1 MAVQTFNDRSLDA
14 VAMAAESLLPE
25 ENSFT
30 ILSSELMLKGDYLRD
45 GDDLII
51 RGDLG
56 EEIRVEEYF
65 SADVPPTLETPYGA
79 VVLPETVQKLL
90 VNVDSFEVAG
100 PAGSLSIPGLL
111 GDPIGTIDELGGDA
125 QATAKGADGVVRT
138 LNEGDPIYQDDVIE
152 TIGRSFANLRML
164 DDTSFQ
170 LGKETRAIIE
180 NYNYTPGVESGQFEA
195 TVISGF
201 FRYASGKLGGLDKGT
216 HTTIKTP
223 TAQIGVRGSEMEGI
237 IEEDGSSTFVHKDGI
252 LDVSDA
258 NGRGTVTLDEPGMAT
273 AVSSKPGA
281 PATAFEAP
289 ASLLATFEEALP
301 PPPDFVVTHD
311 EEEAEGEGEL
321 LAQQAA
327 LVDGEGEEE
336 GEGEGGEEPL
346 APVVEVVE
354 VEEEVKVEEVQQNA
368 VPTAFND
375 LLTGEEDGIVTG
387 TLASNDQL
395 GDGKHT
401 WFVAGQPEH
410 GTVVISADGS
420 FTYTPDPNY
429 NGVDSFTYT
438 IRDVDGD
445 ESTAQVIVSLSEV
458 NDAPVLMVDGVL
470 VFKEGD
476 LPLQGQLNVTDVDNT
491 GDQLLGATITINNAL
506 ATDELSFTPPE
517 GSSIQAEYVVENGVG
532 TLILTGAGSYA
543 DYQDAMLNVL
553 FKSSGGEDPT
563 QNGLTPTR
571 SITWTVTENDGSA
584 EGLVSEP
591 FTLDVNITPVNN
603 PPTLSGEPTKPVPYG
618 SPAEASKALFPSLDI
633 DPIEDW
639 QTIQRLVFSV
649 TGVTPGDAQEMLL
662 VGSPAEAVPLVFTQG
677 VVTELADGTVISYGE
692 GNDGRLLISME
703 GEWNQNEISD
713 FIRSIRYQND
723 NPNPV
728 EGNREIA
735 LELVIDDGGNEFGG
749 VDTAQLSGVSAT
761 VAVLLPP
768 TLSVEADVIPQQQ
781 HFYETSDNYPNQDSA
796 PSPVQLFPL
805 ADSQAAV
812 FGLDDGNQNVNQL
825 VVRVE
830 GVALDDLIL
839 LGVAEIDLS
848 QNMTE
853 ATAVPFTSL
862 PEFQYQVVEAMDPNG
877 DPIAGAKDLVLTGD
891 WSSEQLISLIN
902 DLKFTN
908 VGDDPDVSGANP
920 TRKIS
925 IQTLRDDGGSLG
937 VASDD
942 AVGLQDSALS
952 TVINVYSINDLPY
965 HTDGVV
971 TYEYA
976 GEQTAGLFAGA
987 TATPVELSGTI
998 TELVLSITNLS
1009 SEAAEQLIVGGTA
1022 INLVGEASGSVSSAT
1037 NSVANYDYEISPI
1050 DAVTGQAVV
1059 TLTGSWNS
1067 AEISEL
1073 ISGIAYSSSESILA
1087 QSRTIKVERIV
1098 DDQGGQYVSDNLFTV
1113 VKSPANQPPTL
1124 TVESGDPAQDVVFYE
1139 EEDADG
1145 GGAYVSVFDGLT
1157 FASSAGLN
1165 EDSIQNIGG
1174 IKVVVQNVVAGDW
1187 IRVHGTVISLTDDT
1201 GANLSADDYSFKYA
1215 IDYDPITKTT
1225 EIKLSPDSMEW
1236 NSGDGSD
1243 EVDAL
1248 LQSIEFMNDGVDP
1261 APDEASL
1268 SRIFTITEIS
1278 DLGDNPETT
1287 ETDESMTT
1295 LLKDTTGGEIVREV
1309 VIDPYNQSPSL
1320 AVEDVIG
1327 TESDPARYSVSGEE
1341 VGLFSV
1347 WPAGSVTAVEG
1358 SQNIT
1363 LLTFTVN
1370 GIGGILSGQD
1380 GSNEWISVNGE
1391 KISLNEGSG
1400 NIGVSGAN
1408 EATLLGSY
1416 DTSGFVSGVT
1426 LSADGS
1432 IAFVADGTSGL
1443 QVFDIKNPSAPSIIT
1458 SYSGLEDARDIAL
1471 SADGGTAYIADGDG
1485 GLKVIDVSIP
1495 SSPVLLG
1502 EIDTSGSAYG
1512 VSISGD
1518 GGVAY
1523 VADYTGGLKVF
1534 DISSSTTPKLLTTY
1548 ESVGNVYNVQLS
1560 EDGNTAYIVDYQGLK
1575 VLDVSAP
1582 STPALIGSYDTPDGA
1597 IDVSLSPDGTIAYIA
1612 DGFSGVQIVDIH
1624 PPADPVLL
1632 GRYNTPGSAVAISLS
1647 RDGNFA
1653 YIADT
1658 YGGFH
1663 IIDVASPST
1672 PILLDSYY
1680 MSGARS
1686 VTLENGAAYVADG
1699 LGGLK
1704 ILDLNLSSGD
1714 YTVSAGDTADSR
1726 VVTLNGNWSPEELDD
1741 LIDSMSFGL
1750 SYNEEGIL
1758 QGSGVRTITLTE
1770 IQDDGG
1776 SELDQTNDTTA
1787 LNISAT
1793 VDVMVDADGGVTV
1806 VNRND
1811 ISATAEE
1818 KSAQY
1823 FSYDEPLA
1831 SVNEAGVLLGGADQ
1845 VKVDIRLSG
1854 VPSETFVLSSSYS
1867 LFKYETDQG
1876 TIKLEL
1882 AADGTL
1888 RLNVKDNN
1896 GVEKA
1901 EDILLQP
1908 ELEEKLFDGQV
1919 HDLTL
1924 QWKADTDPM
1933 DDTNLEDGAFLIS
1946 IDDVLVASM
1955 DAVEA
1960 NLGSNVTETFLEPG
1974 GVLQIGAPGFSGNI
1988 HDIQITT
1995 GDKID
2000 SLSAEDG
2007 NVAHWE
2013 MDKISDSIITDSY
2026 GSVDY
2031 QLVVKSVE
2039 QTVDTIL
2046 VKEAVDIGELEYLFG
2061 NQQFTTD
2068 PSVKADINNL
2078 QIDLSDVNE
2087 TSQSQILIASDVLEL
2102 GFNKVEVFG
2111 DATGQLDL
2119 QGWVQD
2125 TTDATHYTFTS
2136 TTSGEVVELFVQAEV
2151 NANVNLS

>member
-532 TLILTGAGSYA
+532 TLTLTGAGSYA

-1248 LQSIEFMNDGVDP
+1248 LQSIDFKNDSVDP
-1261 APDEASL
+1261 APTAESL
-1268 SRIFTITEIS
+1268 TRVFTITEIT
-1278 DLGDNPETT
+1278 DLGDNLETAEIDEAVTTRLIDT
-1287 ETDESMTT
+1287 ES
-1295 LLKDTTGGEIVREV
+1295 GEISRT
-1309 VIDPYNQSPSL
+1309 VIIDSYNQNPDI
-1320 AVEDVIG
+1320 AGENVDG
-1327 TESDPARYSVSGEE
+1327 TEDRYTVSGNE
-1341 VGLFSV
+1341 VDLFTVSETG
-1347 WPAGSVTAVEG
+1347 AVTAIEG
-1358 SQNIT
+1358 SQRIIS
-1363 LLTFTVN
+1363 LTFTVT
-1370 GIGGILSGQD
+1370 GVGGFQGEQD
-1380 GSNEWISVNGE
+1380 GSGEWIRVGGYHDISTLADWIGE
-1391 KISLNEGSG
+1391 
-1400 NIGVSGAN
+1400 
-1408 EATLLGSY
+1408 T
-1416 DTSGFVSGVT
+1416 
-1426 LSADGS
+1426 
-1432 IAFVADGTSGL
+1432 
-1443 QVFDIKNPSAPSIIT
+1443 
-1458 SYSGLEDARDIAL
+1458 RIAL
-1471 SADGGTAYIADGDG
+1471 SSGESQGEITLGENVGGEYLENTVTVSSVVEMVEGDG
-1485 GLKVIDVSIP
+1485 
-1495 SSPVLLG
+1495 
-1502 EIDTSGSAYG
+1502 SG
-1512 VSISGD
+1512 
-1518 GGVAY
+1518 
-1523 VADYTGGLKVF
+1523 
-1534 DISSSTTPKLLTTY
+1534 
-1548 ESVGNVYNVQLS
+1548 
-1560 EDGNTAYIVDYQGLK
+1560 
-1575 VLDVSAP
+1575 
-1582 STPALIGSYDTPDGA
+1582 
-1597 IDVSLSPDGTIAYIA
+1597 
-1612 DGFSGVQIVDIH
+1612 
-1624 PPADPVLL
+1624 
-1632 GRYNTPGSAVAISLS
+1632 
-1647 RDGNFA
+1647 
-1653 YIADT
+1653 
-1658 YGGFH
+1658 
-1663 IIDVASPST
+1663 
-1672 PILLDSYY
+1672 
-1680 MSGARS
+1680 
-1686 VTLENGAAYVADG
+1686 
-1699 LGGLK
+1699 
-1704 ILDLNLSSGD
+1704 
-1714 YTVSAGDTADSR
+1714 
-1726 VVTLNGNWSPEELDD
+1726 
-1741 LIDSMSFGL
+1741 
-1750 SYNEEGIL
+1750 
-1758 QGSGVRTITLTE
+1758 RTITLNFEGGISASQADYLVEGMAFGVNYDPDSENPLLISSGERTIALNQ

-1776 SELDQTNDTTA
+1776 TERGVDTNIED
-1787 LNISAT
+1787 LGISSS
-1793 VDVMVDADGGVTV
+1793 VEVILDADGGATI
-1806 VNRND
+1806 VNKNLSTYQDDQGEWRQTED
-1811 ISATAEE
+1811 AE
-1818 KSAQY
+1818 KSSQY
-1823 FSYDEPLA
+1823 FEYDEAKGALLSEVDSFSISMRLDAESVSSIFDENKSFTLFSYIPSDEGAASAIKLVYDSGTEGIVVVYDTGKETANQVDGVLSETSSTPLIVKNDDGVLVTGENDSLLKVDNFVNGQVYEIKLDYVGSIGA
-1831 SVNEAGVLLGGADQ
+1831 QQQDGTSVDVGKFSLTLSDVGGYEQGTYIYAATDLEIDNIGQSNFLEAG
-1845 VKVDIRLSG
+1845 G
-1854 VPSETFVLSSSYS
+1854 VAQF
-1867 LFKYETDQG
+1867 
-1876 TIKLEL
+1876 
-1882 AADGTL
+1882 
-1888 RLNVKDNN
+1888 
-1896 GVEKA
+1896 
-1901 EDILLQP
+1901 
-1908 ELEEKLFDGQV
+1908 
-1919 HDLTL
+1919 
-1924 QWKADTDPM
+1924 
-1933 DDTNLEDGAFLIS
+1933 
-1946 IDDVLVASM
+1946 
-1955 DAVEA
+1955 
-1960 NLGSNVTETFLEPG
+1960 
-1974 GVLQIGAPGFSGNI
+1974 GAPGFTGTVY
-1988 HDIQITT
+1988 DISVKA
-1995 GDKID
+1995 KIGE
-2000 SLSAEDG
+2000 SEKE
-2007 NVAHWE
+2007 AHWE
-2013 MDKISDSIITDSY
+2013 MDRFDEMGTSEVVEVVADSLGSSIYSLNVIDTAKNDS
-2026 GSVDY
+2026 SLD
-2031 QLVVKSVE
+2031 
-2039 QTVDTIL
+2039 VDTIL
-2046 VKEAVDIGELEYLFG
+2046 VKEAVDIGELDYLLS
-2061 NQQFTTD
+2061 NTQFTSD

-2078 QIDLSDVNE
+2078 KIDLTDVNE
-2087 TSQSQILIASDVLEL
+2087 ISQTQTLVASDVLEL
-2102 GFNKVEVFG
+2102 GINRVEVFG
-2111 DATGQLDL
+2111 DATDQLDL
-2119 QGWVQD
+2119 QGWTQD
-2125 TTDATHYTFTS
+2125 TADTTHYTFTS
-2136 TTSGEVVELFVQAEV
+2136 STSGEVVELFVQAEV
-2151 NANVNLS
+2151 NANVTLN